1 MSGSNTED
9 AGQGSQAV
17 RCTLTGSR
25 VSRGAVPGCGAG
37 GCALALECSLF

>member
-17 RCTLTGSR
+17 SCSLTGSR
-25 VSRGAVPGCGAG
+25 VSHGAVPGHGAE
-37 GCALALECSLF
+37 GCALALECLLF